1 MHYDHSH
8 KNQEKFVKEKRKGK
22 RFIFMTILSFKQVE
36 SNYSKKEPCEQGGLL
51 SFLTV
56 WILDTI
62 NMLFFFNSNSEWLYM
77 LHSEEEKKSLK
88 WTTFDAFLRR
98 VNFILIFFQ
107 EELAPLLSAGKPFS
121 SDLEG

>member
-1 MHYDHSH
+1 
-8 KNQEKFVKEKRKGK
+8 
-22 RFIFMTILSFKQVE
+22 MTILSFKQVA

-51 SFLTV
+51 SFVTV

-62 NMLFFFNSNSEWLYM
+62 NMFFFFFNSNSKWLYT
-77 LHSEEEKKSLK
+77 LHSGRKKSLK